1 MKVNALLVESYF
13 SYLLWLLML
22 AKIIDFLIMMKKGE
36 GNKFGKDQNLDLKSD
51 TCIGSCD
58 DNIVEIQYIYF
69 L

>member
-1 MKVNALLVESYF
+1 
-13 SYLLWLLML
+13 ML

-58 DNIVEIQYIYF
+58 DNIVEIQYKYF